1 MDEPRAGGGKA
12 SLSVPFLRSF
22 RTRSMGAVQGVSDA
36 AKPVA
41 EAGMYV
47 TSSTEIHQAI
57 DVLLQTKPGATTEP
71 PVQLRTVVEAL
82 RHATEHGGA
91 LLDAATATPLVASL
105 VVLCSRLMRPNYA
118 LDVRLGVCELL
129 TATLRYAEESTA
141 RLDTSAHE
149 ARTLTGAD
157 TTLPSQV
164 LSSLDRALLFQL
176 VIALRD
182 PNDWAPTQLVRDA
195 EPALRTL
202 ECQIAALQALSRN
215 GRDVLAFRSILVV
228 LTEWT
233 APAWGCMLYERTRAE
248 SGKVPGASEHCAHAL
263 LALIASVIKFHA
275 SRIAAPQ
282 LTGALQCVA
291 DLVLRPVLLEAR
303 VPVATET
310 PAAERSASGG
320 SGDAAPAKK
329 AEPLLYGYSHYG
341 LEALSPY
348 FSTPRPARSGAS
360 SSSSVHGASP
370 GAERPAA
377 RDPSPASSARALE
390 LVPDAAV
397 PALRD
402 DDVRAVLKVL
412 DAAVCFAFLPAPCI
426 VPVVCALCRMPGLRV
441 VQARDASALL
451 DAMRLDAGDA
461 RGELGSALSN
471 LLKSHCAYSVVRVL
485 CVLLWPADY
494 EAEAGGEAEAL
505 PHAPSVLVGALLFLH
520 AALIWGAED
529 RPASG
534 GARRGDESAL
544 ALLTLPAIAGIVRG
558 ALEKDVPELDLAT
571 VLFLDDYLPER
582 RVDVGVCVDAAL
594 ERRVRQAPVPLCT
607 VYRDGDVFAD
617 WELLH
622 DLQLLA
628 ERHMAVWQAAQG
640 AAPDAAPATLGVSRM
655 VLHVLVELL
664 SGVPQPPDEARRSA
678 SDDEGE
684 ASDDDEVRGR
694 PGPPAS
700 AGALHWERPVVAM
713 PHIAAL
719 FWPLAPLL
727 PDHVLVDMVLQNRLN
742 HAYVPSA
749 TRWIENTVQLV
760 DTFFPATPRD
770 ATGLPA
776 APLASFEVVELISHM
791 YDAVQDMPTFR
802 NELIE
807 HVVVPLVERALCAPQ
822 PNPELE
828 TMLRAMLRHA
838 ATVSALDASLAHGA
852 PFYRLLRVLKHS
864 IERAEGAEAHV
875 ERRQA
880 RAQHSRQ
887 RSLGPS
893 NVSTLRE
900 SQAGIQRAI
909 RSVRDMVQIFYQLAF
924 AQPHAAVTLVHEL
937 SISPEQ
943 RKRAQTCSLAI
954 FHGLLLF
961 VQCNASFHLAGEAS
975 SGGASYTIHVPSEV
989 RLVILQWLMRLRADR
1004 HHQIYFVHDLDAS
1017 VEPLAQLVQRAE
1029 PEGAEEPR
1037 GREERAPGAGAEG
1050 GTPSSAGTSESRG
1063 RSRGRSRARDARSV
1077 ERDPARG
1084 ESRAPE
1090 PRVLWRVPERVA
1102 VDLPDEEWPSMLWRV
1117 YAHDH
1122 VGDEVPEAAPSAD
1135 EALVLPTSEYLG
1147 VLIGLLQ
1154 SEADWDVVSYII
1166 THLPA
1171 QLMNKHCFCGPHARE
1186 QVAALSELLC
1196 TLLLQQRQFPNL
1208 LLPDD
1213 VKRTDMYAVLYA
1225 TLTVLVSYRR
1235 CLTRAQHDALL
1246 EAFLAGLTKSQTTA
1260 QPCVRALVVACYE
1273 LPKSFTRLVPTLLM
1287 KLSTIMSSMAA
1298 SVHILE
1304 LLVEIS
1310 GLPGTYANFTEAD
1323 YKRVFGIALQYIQYH
1338 HSSEA
1343 SSREAMRSSPARFS
1357 LSQYVMM
1364 LAYSTIAQW
1373 FLTLRL
1379 GERPKYVPHITRGLM
1394 LANEGRD
1401 RLTDQ
1406 TFVCLD
1412 FLARFTYSNA
1422 QSKPTRSLIRFLVTS
1437 AQPHEPRRP
1446 VPGHANES
1454 QTWLIGKGLV
1464 TLTSLKRNGW
1474 VEMLIRRPSGITSMV
1489 AKVENEPSN
1498 TLVDEERMAEL
1509 LPLTLTRT
1517 RNASALA
1524 QPARLAP
1531 SPLTHPA
1538 FYKDRHSAERQ
1549 AYAAALAAPPEAPEV
1564 SADAGDT
1571 TADAPA
1577 PAPTSPPEPSDA
1589 PAGGAASGGA
1599 PRRRDTDA
1607 IPTYLAL
1614 QLSAYPDMLVDQ
1626 APLRLPSNA
1635 ATDRLLRAID
1645 LTPVYD
1651 FHKIGVVYV
1660 GFQQKT
1666 EREILSN
1673 TFGSSAYMK
1682 FLSRLGDLIPL
1693 RGQEDVYTGGL
1704 DRQQD
1709 EHGKYAYIWK
1719 DNIKQIVFHTA
1730 TLMPNRPNDP
1740 THAAKK
1746 ALIGND
1752 WVHIVFNESN
1762 QPYEFGTIASQFN
1775 FCNIVISPHSIL
1787 RNGVEAYE
1795 VTDNMFFLVELQR
1808 RPGLPDFSAVGAGKL
1823 VSFDALP
1830 RFVCNLAMH
1839 CDLMSQIYLDTGES
1853 MVPYTSNWV
1862 TRLHHVERFRAQ
1874 LEARNAS
1881 DPEHASPNKDPID
1894 QRDYTQLFD

>member
-22 RTRSMGAVQGVSDA
+22 RTRSMGAVQGVSGA

-182 PNDWAPTQLVRDA
+182 PNDWAPAQLVRDA

-215 GRDVLAFRSILVV
+215 GRDVLVFRSILVV

-291 DLVLRPVLLEAR
+291 DLVLRPVLLEAP
-303 VPVATET
+303 VPAVSGALG
-310 PAAERSASGG
+310 AERHASAAP
-320 SGDAAPAKK
+320 GDAAPGKK

-348 FSTPRPARSGAS
+348 FSTPRPARAGVSAAS
-360 SSSSVHGASP
+360 SVRGASP
-370 GAERPAA
+370 EAERRSA
-377 RDPSPASSARALE
+377 RDPSPPSSVRALE

-426 VPVVCALCRMPGLRV
+426 VPVVCALCRMPGLRA
-441 VQARDASALL
+441 VQARDAAALL
-451 DAMRLDAGDA
+451 DAMRLDVDDA

-494 EAEAGGEAEAL
+494 EAEAVGEAQAL

-534 GARRGDESAL
+534 GARKGDESAL
-544 ALLTLPAIAGIVRG
+544 ALLTLPAIAGVVRG

-628 ERHMAVWQAAQG
+628 ERHMAVWQAAHGAAHG
-640 AAPDAAPATLGVSRM
+640 AAPDAAPASLGVSRM

-664 SGVPQPPDEARRSA
+664 SGVPQPPDDEGRRGA
-678 SDDEGE
+678 SDDEDGT
-684 ASDDDEVRGR
+684 SDEDEVRGR
-694 PGPPAS
+694 ASQPAH
-700 AGALHWERPVVAM
+700 AGAVHWERPVVAM

-770 ATGLPA
+770 AAGLPA
-776 APLASFEVVELISHM
+776 APMASFEVVQLISHM
-791 YDAVQDMPTFR
+791 YDAVQDMPSFR

-822 PNPELE
+822 PSRELE

-838 ATVSALDASLAHGA
+838 ATVSALDASLAHGT

-864 IERAEGAEAHV
+864 IERAEGAEANV

-937 SISPEQ
+937 CTSPEQ

-954 FHGLLLF
+954 FHDLLLF

-975 SGGASYTIHVPSEV
+975 SGGTPYTIHVPSEV

-1017 VEPLAQLVQRAE
+1017 VEPLVQLVQRAE
-1029 PEGAEEPR
+1029 PGGTEERR
-1037 GREERAPGAGAEG
+1037 GREERAPSAGAEPG
-1050 GTPSSAGTSESRG
+1050 APSTPAASSAATSAESRG
-1063 RSRGRSRARDARSV
+1063 RSRGRSRARDARSA
-1077 ERDPARG
+1077 EREPAARG

-1090 PRVLWRVPERVA
+1090 PRALWRVPERVA

-1171 QLMNKHCFCGPHARE
+1171 QLTNKHCFCGPHARE
-1186 QVAALSELLC
+1186 QVAALCELLC

-1235 CLTRAQHDALL
+1235 CLSRAQHDALL

-1379 GERPKYVPHITRGLM
+1379 AERPKHVPHITRGLM

-1422 QSKPTRSLIRFLVTS
+1422 QSKPTRSLIRFLVTN
-1437 AQPHEPRRP
+1437 AQPHAPRRTA
-1446 VPGHANES
+1446 PGHANES
-1454 QTWLIGKGLV
+1454 QTWLMGKGLV

-1549 AYAAALAAPPEAPEV
+1549 AYAAALAPRAEEAPDV

-1571 TADAPA
+1571 TADAPST
-1577 PAPTSPPEPSDA
+1577 APTSPTAPAPGPADA
-1589 PAGGAASGGA
+1589 PAGGTSGGASGGA
-1599 PRRRDTDA
+1599 PSGGAPSGGAPRKRDTDA

-1651 FHKIGVVYV
+1651 FHKIGVLYV
-1660 GFQQKT
+1660 GFGQQT

-1795 VTDNMFFLVELQR
+1795 VTDNMF
-1808 RPGLPDFSAVGAGKL
+1808 
-1823 VSFDALP
+1823 
-1830 RFVCNLAMH
+1830 
-1839 CDLMSQIYLDTGES
+1839 Y
-1853 MVPYTSNWV
+1853 WV

-1881 DPEHASPNKDPID
+1881 DPEHAIANTDPMD